1 MIDFIAEVSSNHNRD
16 FERMKDFISQAKECG
31 CSGVK
36 FQLFKVSELF
46 APEILKKSKRHR
58 DRIKWQLDES
68 LIPELSHF
76 THQLGLKFSCTPF
89 YIAAIEILNPYVDF
103 FKIASYELLWEDLF
117 IKCGSTGKQ
126 LVFSTGMA
134 EIDEVVNILKI
145 LSNQKTKDI
154 IILHCNSSYP
164 TPIKD
169 ANLAGIETLKETVD
183 KFKNLSNKN
192 ITIGYSDHT
201 VSPMVLYNAIFRHNV
216 KFIEFHMDLDGK
228 GEEYESGHCW
238 LPNQIKEMISN
249 VKLGLIAEGVKDF
262 GPSESERPDRLWR
275 ADPSDG
281 MRPLKEIREKYNG

>member
-1 MIDFIAEVSSNHNRD
+1 
-16 FERMKDFISQAKECG
+16 
-31 CSGVK
+31 
-36 FQLFKVSELF
+36 
-46 APEILKKSKRHR
+46 
-58 DRIKWQLDES
+58 
-68 LIPELSHF
+68 
-76 THQLGLKFSCTPF
+76 
-89 YIAAIEILNPYVDF
+89 
-103 FKIASYELLWEDLF
+103 
-117 IKCGSTGKQ
+117 
-126 LVFSTGMA
+126 MA